1 MPMPTFVYSWRLVP
15 EQITSAMFATV
26 VDASTTI
33 KQKAP
38 KVVRHVSNRF
48 VSEQDL
54 RFRNT

>member
-1 MPMPTFVYSWRLVP
+1 MGSLTPTR
-15 EQITSAMFATV
+15 FATA

-38 KVVRHVSNRF
+38 QVVLHVSSRF

>member
-1 MPMPTFVYSWRLVP
+1 MPTFVYSWRLVP